1 LLSQYLG
8 WRAIFWFLI
17 ILGSV
22 FFLLTFTSIRETNR
36 SIVGDGSVPPQK
48 WNRSLVQMLWEDKL
62 VPNPQSLGKK
72 RTGVNLLAS
81 IQILRNRENLILCV
95 YGGSLFGGYASVIS
109 IFASQLQEQYGY
121 SQVQVGLCY
130 LPFGI
135 GGVSS
140 PQLSTSK
147 LSKSQ
152 PST

>member
-1 LLSQYLG
+1 LLSKYLG
-8 WRAIFWFLI
+8 WRAIFWFLM

-36 SIVGDGSVPPQK
+36 SIVDDGSVPPQK